1 MLRLILRRLIA
12 MVIDVA
18 LLFLV
23 LWPAGLGVL
32 LASGLRPQTGPQV
45 YAVLL
50 VNFSLPVWAY
60 FMLSDASG
68 SGRTVGKWLMGIRV
82 SAIGWSSALVRT
94 AVKLAAWEL
103 IHLGFFGLA
112 QQPGE
117 PGLAGWIS
125 AGAAYALLLC
135 SLGIVVWTGGSR
147 SLHDLAA
154 GSTVEGVTPVA

>member
-1 MLRLILRRLIA
+1 SRSWKRSIARRTRRWRRRRRSGVSVGGSELMSMLRLILRRLIA

-82 SAIGWSSALVRT
+82 SAIGW
-94 AVKLAAWEL
+94 
-103 IHLGFFGLA
+103 
-112 QQPGE
+112 
-117 PGLAGWIS
+117 
-125 AGAAYALLLC
+125 
-135 SLGIVVWTGGSR
+135 
-147 SLHDLAA
+147 
-154 GSTVEGVTPVA
+154 